1 MKETTWSKLR
11 ELWAIR
17 QRSKQI
23 KLEPRRRRR
32 WNLTHQATGGL
43 ATQILPTGLTE
54 VRFEDIRTCAN

>member
-17 QRSKQI
+17 QRCKQI
-23 KLEPRRRRR
+23 KLEQRQPQR
-32 WNLTHQATGGL
+32 WNLTQQAGGGL
-43 ATQILPTGLTE
+43 PTATLPTGLTE